1 MTRTL
6 SKRDNVETMNRKL
19 SRNQS
24 VIEKQT
30 RYKKIIASR
39 WYSWFIVD
47 DLHLPEVMDHLVQGA
62 HTVDDGCM
70 IPRTTH

>member
-1 MTRTL
+1 MDYLVNVVIIVDMVGVMTRTV

-30 RYKKIIASR
+30 RYKK
-39 WYSWFIVD
+39 
-47 DLHLPEVMDHLVQGA
+47 
-62 HTVDDGCM
+62 
-70 IPRTTH
+70 